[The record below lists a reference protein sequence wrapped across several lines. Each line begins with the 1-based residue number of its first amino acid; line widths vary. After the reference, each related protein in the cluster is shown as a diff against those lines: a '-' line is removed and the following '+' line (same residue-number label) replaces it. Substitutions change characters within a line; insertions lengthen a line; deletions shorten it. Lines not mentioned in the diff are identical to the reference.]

1 MNNLPPLRRLV
12 TGHDEQ
18 GKAIFVYDDAIK
30 QTEYDEGNGKI
41 AKFGVRNLFFGGV
54 SSRILTPGG

>member
-1 MNNLPPLRRLV
+1 MPSVADSKSINNLPPLRRLV

-30 QTEYDEGNGKI
+30 QTEYNEGNDKI
-41 AKFGVRNLFFGGV
+41 AKFAVRFFFFFW
-54 SSRILTPGG
+54 